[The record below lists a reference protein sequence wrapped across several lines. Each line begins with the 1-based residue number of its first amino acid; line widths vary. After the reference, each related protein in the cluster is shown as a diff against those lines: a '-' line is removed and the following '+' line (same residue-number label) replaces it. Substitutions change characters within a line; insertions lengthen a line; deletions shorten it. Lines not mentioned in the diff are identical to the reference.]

1 MVADSPTSS
10 SERACTDFFGRLAMK
25 CITMIKFTTTILKF
39 GAQGEKTGWTY
50 LVIPAALAQQL
61 SPGNKKSFRVKG
73 KLDEHSISGMALIPM
88 GEGSF
93 IMALKADL
101 RKAIGK
107 QKGATIQVELT
118 VDTVSYQVNILLLEC
133 LEDEPAA
140 MRHFKLLP
148 ASHQHYFSKWIE
160 SAKTVTTKTKRIA
173 MTVNAMSKKIDF
185 GQMLRSAKDDNNLL
199 HK

>member
-1 MVADSPTSS
+1 
-10 SERACTDFFGRLAMK
+10 
-25 CITMIKFTTTILKF
+25 MIKFTATIPKF
-39 GAQGEKTGWTY
+39 TSQGEKTGWTY
-50 LVIPAALAQQL
+50 IVIPAELAQQL

-73 KLDEHSISGMALIPM
+73 KLDKHSICGMALIPM
-88 GEGSF
+88 GEGNF

-107 QKGATIQVELT
+107 QKDATLQVALA
-118 VDTVSYQVNILLLEC
+118 VDTVPYQVNILLLHC

-140 MRHFKLLP
+140 MQYFKSLP
-148 ASHQHYFSKWIE
+148 SSHQHYFSKWIE
-160 SAKTVTTKTKRIA
+160 SAKTEPTKTKRISMA
-173 MTVNAMSKKIDF
+173 INAMSKRMDF